1 MSAINESLEVLAKVA
16 EKNPEN
22 AAKAAF
28 AVVEVAKAGL
38 SESDTSEVPSAAAA
52 ALSADQQS
60 QLILAYNKVVGKK
73 ALESN
78 LQTGSAEGFM
88 KVVEAAG
95 KGISAFYNAVAD
107 MATDNRSVAQVIQ
120 EIIENC

>member
-1 MSAINESLEVLAKVA
+1 
-16 EKNPEN
+16 
-22 AAKAAF
+22 
-28 AVVEVAKAGL
+28 
-38 SESDTSEVPSAAAA
+38 SDTSEVPSAAAA

>member
-1 MSAINESLEVLAKVA
+1 
-16 EKNPEN
+16 
-22 AAKAAF
+22 
-28 AVVEVAKAGL
+28 
-38 SESDTSEVPSAAAA
+38 
-52 ALSADQQS
+52 
-60 QLILAYNKVVGKK
+60 
-73 ALESN
+73 
-78 LQTGSAEGFM
+78 M